1 MLCFV
6 KEFVRSPKST
16 GAVLASSRE
25 LAQNMTA
32 AAELSTAKMI
42 VEFGTGTGV
51 FTEQILRQKSPESEF
66 FGLEINPIFVRKTQ
80 QRCPSALIY
89 QDSATNVRR
98 YLTEHGHSGCDCII
112 SGLPWSIFD
121 RELQEELLQVI
132 FDALNPGGVFV
143 TFSYIS
149 GPLLPA
155 GRRYNRLLPTTFT
168 SVSRSKIIWQNLPP
182 AFIYACRK

>member
-1 MLCFV
+1 MLSFV
-6 KEFVRSPKST
+6 REFVRSPKST
-16 GAVLASSRE
+16 GALIASSRE
-25 LAQNMTA
+25 LAHGMTSA
-32 AAELSTAKMI
+32 ANLASAKMI

-51 FTEQILRQKSPESEF
+51 FTEQILRQKNVDSEF
-66 FGLEINPIFVRKTQ
+66 FGLEINPIFVRKTRE
-80 QRCPSALIY
+80 RCPAARVY

-98 YLTEHGHSGCDCII
+98 YLVEHGHTGCDCII
-112 SGLPWSIFD
+112 SSLPWSIFD
-121 RELQEELLQVI
+121 KDLQEELLQVI
-132 FDALNPGGVFV
+132 FEALNPGGIFV

-155 GRRYNRLLPTTFT
+155 GRHYNRLLPTTFP